1 MEWQKIS
8 FTDQEDWEIQ
18 YDVLAYYGSHKL
30 GSLVYSS
37 EYGWQSVING
47 NVEDLYN
54 SKTEEEAKKE
64 FKERLENFLE
74 GEIDYYREL
83 SSMLDDLN

>member
-1 MEWQKIS
+1 MEWRKIS
-8 FTDQEDWEIQ
+8 FTDQEDWEMH
-18 YDVLAYYGSHKL
+18 LAYYGSHKL
-30 GSLVYSS
+30 GCLVYSS

-47 NVEDLYN
+47 TVEDLYN

>member
-1 MEWQKIS
+1 MEWRKIS
-8 FTDQEDWEIQ
+8 FTDQEDWEMQ

-47 NVEDLYN
+47 TVEDLYN